1 MITLKIKRKGVRGV
15 LHPFFAKKVGLTFEH
30 WAWFFAWD
38 FHDVEPYE
46 YEKLDYNT
54 KLITIVYG
62 AAKWWCMK
70 NRKKANFSYDDI
82 ERSLMAATMEKN
94 RQIGE
99 AMANAS
105 FPKWLESEE
114 NGEPVKKK

>member
-1 MITLKIKRKGVRGV
+1 
-15 LHPFFAKKVGLTFEH
+15 
-30 WAWFFAWD
+30 
-38 FHDVEPYE
+38 
-46 YEKLDYNT
+46 
-54 KLITIVYG
+54 
-62 AAKWWCMK
+62 MK
-70 NRKKANFSYDDI
+70 NRKKANFSYEDI